1 MHLDYKKN
9 IKETVKLALPI
20 SVGQLGHI
28 LMAVTDTIM
37 VGHLGAAPLAAASV
51 ANAVFSTFMI
61 FGLGLSIAITP
72 ITAVSVG
79 AKENDKLKSLL
90 YTSLII
96 NLTAGLLILASILL
110 GSNYLQY
117 LNQPKDVTNLMGPYL
132 VVIGISILPI
142 MLFQSYKQFL
152 EGLSDVKS
160 AMYINLAANIGN
172 IFFNWVLIYGKF
184 GFPAMGLLGAGIATL
199 ATRTIMAISFWG
211 YFKLNKKYKELFSEL
226 TLKIF
231 EKSITKKILSIG
243 LPMAGQLVTEVAAF
257 SFIGIMVGWIG
268 TTQLAAHQIALNM
281 ASSTFMIMIGISSA
295 GTVRVGNALG
305 EKNYRKVK
313 IAGYTAIALCV
324 AVMFVFGLLFVL
336 FNNLLPYIYINDI
349 NVIKVT
355 ANLLL
360 IAAAFQIFDGWQAS
374 SAGVLRGIG
383 DVTIPALIIFI
394 AYWIIGIP
402 LGYYLAFILKWSVYG
417 IWLSIVI
424 SLIFVAGFLFFRFIK
439 LEKSLELKVEQNLLG

>member
-1 MHLDYKKN
+1 MNLEYKKN

-20 SVGQLGHI
+20 SIGQLGHI

-37 VGHLGAAPLAAASV
+37 VGHLGAVPLAAASV

-72 ITAVSVG
+72 ITAVYVG

-96 NLTAGLLILASILL
+96 NILAGFIILL
-110 GSNYLQY
+110 AILFGSNYLNY
-117 LNQPKDVTNLMGPYL
+117 LNQPKDVTTLMVSYFQ
-132 VVIGISILPI
+132 VIGISILPI

-160 AMYINLAANIGN
+160 AMYINLGANIAN
-172 IFFNWVLIYGKF
+172 ILLNWVLIYGKF
-184 GFPAMGLLGAGIATL
+184 GFPALGLLGAGIATL
-199 ATRTIMAISFWG
+199 LTRTVMALSFWG
-211 YFKLNKKYKELFSEL
+211 YFHINKKYKELFINSAFNL
-226 TLKIF
+226 F
-231 EKSITKKILSIG
+231 EKTITKKILGIG

-268 TTQLAAHQIALNM
+268 TNELAAHQIALNM

-305 EKNYRKVK
+305 EKDFRKVK
-313 IAGYTAIALCV
+313 IAGYTAIAICI
-324 AVMFVFGLLFVL
+324 AVMFVFGLVFVI
-336 FNNLLPYIYINDI
+336 FNNLLPYIYIQDQ
-349 NVIKVT
+349 NVITVT
-355 ANLLL
+355 AKLLL

-374 SAGVLRGIG
+374 SAGVLRGLG
-383 DVTIPALIIFI
+383 DVTVPAFIIFV

-402 LGYYLAFILKWSVYG
+402 LGYFLAFKLKWSVYG
-417 IWLSIVI
+417 IWTSVVI
-424 SLIFVAGFLFFRFIK
+424 SLMFVAGFLFFRFIK
-439 LEKSLELKVEQNLLG
+439 LEKNLENRKL